1 MAAILH
7 PESLPISRPTRP
19 ALVLL
24 DGGRSR
30 SGPARAGN
38 AARRA
43 STHRDA
49 HPEIRARLV
58 PWLLVASALV
68 GVWSLATAP
77 GASVVH
83 APEAGVHVVSPGE
96 SLWSIAG
103 GLGVRGDRRDVVD
116 RLADVN
122 GGYTVHVDQRLII
135 PSDLLGEE

>member
-7 PESLPISRPTRP
+7 PEPLPTSRPARP
-19 ALVLL
+19 RLVLL
-24 DGGRSR
+24 EGGRSA
-30 SGPARAGN
+30 SGRPLADHRLGAGVT
-38 AARRA
+38 AVA
-43 STHRDA
+43 
-49 HPEIRARLV
+49 RARLM

-77 GASVVH
+77 GAEVLH
-83 APEAGVHVVSPGE
+83 APEARVHVVSPGE

-122 GGYTVHVDQRLII
+122 GGYTVHPDQRLAI
-135 PSDLLGEE
+135 PDDLLGGR